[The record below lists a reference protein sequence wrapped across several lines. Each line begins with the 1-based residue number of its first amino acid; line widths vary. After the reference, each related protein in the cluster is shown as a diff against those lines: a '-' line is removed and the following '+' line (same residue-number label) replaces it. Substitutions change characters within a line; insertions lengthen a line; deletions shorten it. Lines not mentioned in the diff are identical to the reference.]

1 MLALGSWCMVF
12 SPKFC
17 YFYYEYTMRIG
28 FIFALK
34 YFSLHGLQ
42 ESIIFHWR
50 TNMHA
55 RWSRKTSLFRKTPL
69 SPSKKN
75 CTSVSDLRSSYSWHP
90 PHRKG
95 RIPAP
100 RNTQSTDA
108 MSDKQ
113 KNNPARDSNIPV
125 VSTGMLPGQ
134 YDMCW
139 VTDRTFCM
147 DCTGGALP
155 SEHLPLSQT
164 AERLS
169 HVHWC

>member
-1 MLALGSWCMVF
+1 MVF

-28 FIFALK
+28 FNFALK

-42 ESIIFHWR
+42 ESIIFHRR
-50 TNMHA
+50 TNMHP
-55 RWSRKTSLFRKTPL
+55 RWSRKTSLFRKTQL
-69 SPSKKN
+69 SALKKN
-75 CTSVSDLRSSYSWHP
+75 CTSVSNLENSYSWHRP
-90 PHRKG
+90 IVRARSLPWETHSPQMQWVTNRKT
-95 RIPAP
+95 IPLMTVTSQWCP
-100 RNTQSTDA
+100 QECCQDNNNT
-108 MSDKQ
+108 
-113 KNNPARDSNIPV
+113 
-125 VSTGMLPGQ
+125 
-134 YDMCW
+134 CW
-139 VTDRTFCM
+139 VTDTTFCM

>member
-1 MLALGSWCMVF
+1 MVF
-12 SPKFC
+12 SLKFC
-17 YFYYEYTMRIG
+17 YFSYEHTICIG

-34 YFSLHGLQ
+34 YFPLHGLQ

-50 TNMHA
+50 TNMHP
-55 RWSRKTSLFRKTPL
+55 RWSRKTSLFRQTPL
-69 SPSKKN
+69 SASQKN
-75 CTSVSDLRSSYSWHP
+75 CTSVSNLVSSYSWHH
-90 PHRKG
+90 PHCEG
-95 RIPAP
+95 QIPGL

-113 KNNPARDSNIPV
+113 NNNPAHDSNIPV
-125 VSTGMLPGQ
+125 VSTGMLPGH
-134 YDMCW
+134 YNTCW
-139 VTDRTFCM
+139 VTDTTFCM

-169 HVHWC
+169 HVQWC